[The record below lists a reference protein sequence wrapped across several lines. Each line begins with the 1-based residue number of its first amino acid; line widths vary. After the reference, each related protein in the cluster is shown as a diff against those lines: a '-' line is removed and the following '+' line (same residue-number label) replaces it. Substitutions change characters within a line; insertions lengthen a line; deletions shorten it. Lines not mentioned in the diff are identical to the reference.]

1 LKIVLA
7 EKVSPATLAVF
18 QQEPGWQIV
27 TPDQIKNGLAAELHD
42 ADALVVRSAVQVDA
56 KLLESAPKLR
66 VIGRAGVG
74 VDNIDTDA
82 ATHRGIVVMNTPG
95 ANAVAVAELTLGL
108 MISLARAIPRANSTM
123 HQAKWEK
130 KSLQGSELRGKT
142 LGIVGLGRIGLEV
155 ARRASSFGMHLI
167 GYDPFVAPVIARE
180 NNVALVPI
188 DEIFKSSDYLTLHV
202 GLTTQTEGLINQ
214 TSIRIMKKGI
224 RIINCARGELIV
236 EQALAD
242 AIRSGHVAGA
252 ALDVF
257 HQEPLKDSPFFNLEN
272 VILSPH
278 IAGATD
284 EAQEAIG
291 IQLAMQVRDYLKL
304 GVVQNAVNLPSLS
317 HEEYKEIAPYIEM
330 AERLGH
336 FLSHATP
343 GNLENIQI
351 TYTGRLASG
360 KTDLIRNAAI
370 AGIFNGTDGEG
381 TTATA
386 NRINA
391 AAIAAER
398 GIRIQEDKKEFTT
411 GGVGSVLKL
420 VLHSSDGDTSASA
433 TVLHGNSPRLLSY
446 DGIDIEAPLNGTLV
460 AIRNHDVPG
469 VVGRIGTILGKHSVN
484 IANFALGRA
493 TDPVRTTTDR
503 SLRVPQGQ
511 AIAVVQIDVP
521 NAASTTDAI
530 EALRKVEAIASVRL
544 IELGKL

>member
-1 LKIVLA
+1 MKIVLA

-18 QQEPGWQIV
+18 QQEPGWQII
-27 TPDQIKNGLAAELHD
+27 TPDQIKNGLAAELAD
-42 ADALVVRSAVQVDA
+42 ADALVVRSAVQADA

-82 ATHRGIVVMNTPG
+82 ATRKGIVVMNTPG

-108 MISLARAIPRANSTM
+108 MISMARSIPRANATM
-123 HQAKWEK
+123 HAGKWDK
-130 KSLQGSELRGKT
+130 KSLQGQELRGKT

-155 ARRASSFGMHLI
+155 ARRAKAFGMDLI
-167 GYDPFVAPVIARE
+167 GYDPFIAPVIARE
-180 NNVALVPI
+180 NAVTLVPI

-202 GLTTQTEGLINQ
+202 GLTTQTEGLINA
-214 TSIRIMKKGI
+214 TSLAIMKKGV

-236 EQALAD
+236 EAALAE
-242 AIRSGHVAGA
+242 ALKSGHVAGA

-257 HQEPLKDSPFFNLEN
+257 HQEPLKESPFYGIDSVL
-272 VILSPH
+272 LSPH

-317 HEEYKEIAPYIEM
+317 HEEYIEVAPYIEM

-351 TYTGRLASG
+351 TYSGRIATG

-370 AGIFNGTDGEG
+370 AGIFANSEVV
-381 TTATA
+381 

-391 AAIAAER
+391 AAIAQER

-411 GGVGSVLKL
+411 GGAGSVLKL
-420 VLHSSDGDTSASA
+420 TLHSSDGDTSASA
-433 TVLHGNSPRLLSY
+433 TVLHGTSPRLLTY
-446 DGIDIEAPLNGTLV
+446 DGIDIEAPLHGTLV

-469 VVGRIGTILGKHSVN
+469 VIGRIGTILGENGLN

-493 TDPVRTTTDR
+493 ADPARANQ
-503 SLRVPQGQ
+503 SQRVPQGQ
-511 AIAVVQIDVP
+511 ALAVVQIDVP
-521 NAASTTDAI
+521 TATAANAAI